1 MIRVY
6 VALVVFV
13 CLLAGTAAAQE
24 PRIDRTVILDIS
36 IIEMTAAR
44 AEDMEA
50 IAKDKQRLNTLINE
64 GKARQVADLQMRS
77 RSNEAATAHIGQRVP
92 VQTATLPAFN
102 RSRGDS
108 NESGAVVGTGIPQI
122 EYHQIGL
129 SVTATPRIGAG
140 DQVDVRLRINQTGI
154 ERSTGTLT
162 PTFIQRTL
170 QDFARVRA
178 GETALLLGFVQN
190 QSIWLGTPPPS
201 PGPANQSSGSFAVFL
216 TARIIN

>member
-1 MIRVY
+1 MIRVHA
-6 VALVVFV
+6 ALAVLV

-24 PRIDRTVILDIS
+24 PKIDRTVILDIS
-36 IIEMTAAR
+36 IIEMTVAR

-50 IAKDKQRLNTLINE
+50 IAKDKQRLNSLINE

-77 RSNEAATAHIGQRVP
+77 RSNETASVHIGQRVP
-92 VQTATLPAFN
+92 VQTATLPGPN
-102 RSRGDS
+102 RPRGDS

-122 EYHQIGL
+122 EYQQIGL
-129 SVTATPRIGAG
+129 GVVATPRIAAS
-140 DQVDVRLRINQTGI
+140 DQVDVRIRIDQTGI

-178 GETALLLGFVQN
+178 GETTLLFGFVQN
-190 QSIWLGTPPPS
+190 QSIWLGAPPPA
-201 PGPANQSSGSFAVFL
+201 PAPANQTAGSFAVLL
-216 TARIIN
+216 TARIID

>member
-6 VALVVFV
+6 AALVVLV

-50 IAKDKQRLNTLINE
+50 IAKDKQRLNSLINE
-64 GKARQVADLQMRS
+64 GKARRVADLQMRS
-77 RSNEAATAHIGQRVP
+77 RSNETATAHIGQRVP

-129 SVTATPRIGAG
+129 SVTATPRIAAS
-140 DQVDVRLRINQTGI
+140 DQVDIRLRIDQTGI

-170 QDFARVRA
+170 QDHVRVRA
-178 GETALLLGFVQN
+178 GEATLLFGFVQN

-201 PGPANQSSGSFAVFL
+201 PGPANQSAGSFVVL
-216 TARIIN
+216 MTARVID